1 MPPSLTIKRCD
12 TVTWDH
18 QQGTT
23 PHTVT
28 SGDFGAGNAGAQFDS
43 RGGNPAARMPPPTQ
57 FSHTFNS
64 AGTFP
69 YHCVVHGG
77 DGGMNGTITVNP

>member
-1 MPPSLTIKRCD
+1 MNNFQFTPSSLTIKPCD

-18 QQGTT
+18 QQGAI

-28 SGDFGAGNAGAQFDS
+28 SGDFGVGDAGAQFDS
-43 RGGNPAARMPPPTQ
+43 RGGNPAARMVSPAK
-57 FSHTFNS
+57 FSHTFSS

-69 YHCVVHGG
+69 YHCVVHG
-77 DGGMNGTITVNP
+77 